1 MVLPTPLNAKAAGK
15 PSLLS
20 PRQDGGEWP
29 DDETPRVPRAADDNS
44 LGYSLSA
51 AVASDPSR
59 AAQVLPPGVAQ
70 EGLVTLLRR
79 PGMQLV
85 MSGAA
90 KVLSAALRSDD
101 DALHENAEGKP
112 YWCVETGAHRSVR
125 SKVEAIGNATLL
137 ELFDV
142 RVFDASSA
150 PCTAPD
156 PASPGGS
163 STGTRTPG
171 ARRATTPHPARCRSA
186 SHPARCHPST
196 PPLFSTRAL
205 TGALARR

>member
-1 MVLPTPLNAKAAGK
+1 MRVLPTPLNAKAAGK
-15 PSLLS
+15 PSS

-29 DDETPRVPRAADDNS
+29 DDDTPRVPRAANDNS

-51 AVASDPSR
+51 AVASDITR
-59 AAQVLPPGVAQ
+59 KAQVLPPGVAR
-70 EGLVTLLRR
+70 EDLVTLLRR
-79 PGMQLV
+79 SGMQLL

-90 KVLSAALRSDD
+90 KALSAVLRSDD

-112 YWCVETGAHRSVR
+112 HWCVETGAHSSLR

-142 RVFDASSA
+142 RLFDASSA

-171 ARRATTPHPARCRSA
+171 ARAAP
-186 SHPARCHPST
+186 
-196 PPLFSTRAL
+196 PPLSPRAAAPLLTARAL
-205 TGALARR
+205 PPPLSSQPVL